1 MEVRVLAAPPSSGY
15 PEQDY
20 ICVHTDADP
29 LDDTVVLATI
39 ERVTDRT
46 QGQGQTRQDAARSRA
61 HVRRRGSRP
70 RDELRG
76 VEAGSRRLRRLA
88 AAGAAVELGIRPSC

>member
-1 MEVRVLAAPPSSGY
+1 MEVQVLTAPPSSDC

-20 ICVHTDADP
+20 ICVHTDFDP

-46 QGQGQTRQDAARSRA
+46 KGRVKRVRTLLARQRMSADAAIDLAMSYAEWKQVPVVYADPIARQTR
-61 HVRRRGSRP
+61 
-70 RDELRG
+70 
-76 VEAGSRRLRRLA
+76 
-88 AAGAAVELGIRPSC
+88 

>member
-1 MEVRVLAAPPSSGY
+1 MEVRVLNAQPSSAY

-20 ICVHTDADP
+20 ICVHTDTDP

-46 QGQGQTRQDAARSRA
+46 KGRVKRVKTLLARQRMSADAAIDLATSYA
-61 HVRRRGSRP
+61 EWKQVPVVYADSST
-70 RDELRG
+70 RDER
-76 VEAGSRRLRRLA
+76 
-88 AAGAAVELGIRPSC
+88 

>member
-1 MEVRVLAAPPSSGY
+1 MEVRVLTAPPSSGY

-20 ICVHTDADP
+20 ICVHTDTDP

-46 QGQGQTRQDAARSRA
+46 KGKVKRVKTLLARQRMSADAAI
-61 HVRRRGSRP
+61 
-70 RDELRG
+70 D
-76 VEAGSRRLRRLA
+76 LA
-88 AAGAAVELGIRPSC
+88 TSYAEWKQVPVVYAEPLARQAR

>member
-1 MEVRVLAAPPSSGY
+1 VLNVSPAAAC

-20 ICVHTDADP
+20 LRLHTDADP

-46 QGQGQTRQDAARSRA
+46 KGGNSVAKRVRTLLTRQRMSADAALVLATSYAERKQVPVVYA
-61 HVRRRGSRP
+61 
-70 RDELRG
+70 D
-76 VEAGSRRLRRLA
+76 A
-88 AAGAAVELGIRPSC
+88 AATEQR

>member
-1 MEVRVLAAPPSSGY
+1 MEVRVLSAPPSSGY
-15 PEQDY
+15 PENDY

-46 QGQGQTRQDAARSRA
+46 QGKVKRVKTLLARVRMSIDAALGLATSYA
-61 HVRRRGSRP
+61 EWKQVPVVYADSPP
-70 RDELRG
+70 RHT
-76 VEAGSRRLRRLA
+76 
-88 AAGAAVELGIRPSC
+88 P

>member
-1 MEVRVLAAPPSSGY
+1 MEVRVLTAEPSSAY

-20 ICVHTDADP
+20 ICVHTDTDP

-46 QGQGQTRQDAARSRA
+46 KGRVKRVKTLLARQRMSADAAIDLATSYAEWKQVPVVYADATTRESR
-61 HVRRRGSRP
+61 
-70 RDELRG
+70 
-76 VEAGSRRLRRLA
+76 
-88 AAGAAVELGIRPSC
+88 

>member
-1 MEVRVLAAPPSSGY
+1 MEVRVLTAPPSSGY

-20 ICVHTDADP
+20 ICVHTNADP

-46 QGQGQTRQDAARSRA
+46 KGRVKRVRTLLAGVRMSVDAALGFATRYA
-61 HVRRRGSRP
+61 EWKQVPVVYANPGSRHT
-70 RDELRG
+70 
-76 VEAGSRRLRRLA
+76 S
-88 AAGAAVELGIRPSC
+88 

>member
-1 MEVRVLAAPPSSGY
+1 MDVQVLTAPPSSDY

-20 ICVHTDADP
+20 ICVHTDTDP

-46 QGQGQTRQDAARSRA
+46 KGRVKRVRTLLARQRMSADAAIDLATSYAEWKQVPIVYADLLARQTR
-61 HVRRRGSRP
+61 
-70 RDELRG
+70 
-76 VEAGSRRLRRLA
+76 
-88 AAGAAVELGIRPSC
+88 

>member
-1 MEVRVLAAPPSSGY
+1 MEVQVLTAPPSSDY

-20 ICVHTDADP
+20 ICVRTDTDP

-46 QGQGQTRQDAARSRA
+46 KGRVKRVRTLLARQPMSADAAIDLATSYAEWKQVPVVYADPLARQTR
-61 HVRRRGSRP
+61 
-70 RDELRG
+70 
-76 VEAGSRRLRRLA
+76 
-88 AAGAAVELGIRPSC
+88 

>member
-1 MEVRVLAAPPSSGY
+1 MDVQVLTAPPSSDY

-20 ICVHTDADP
+20 ICVHTDTDP

-46 QGQGQTRQDAARSRA
+46 KGRVKRVRTLLARQRMSADAAI
-61 HVRRRGSRP
+61 G
-70 RDELRG
+70 
-76 VEAGSRRLRRLA
+76 LA
-88 AAGAAVELGIRPSC
+88 TSYAEWKQVPIVYADPLALATR

>member
-1 MEVRVLAAPPSSGY
+1 MEVRVLTAPPSSGN

-20 ICVHTDADP
+20 IYLHTDTDP

-46 QGQGQTRQDAARSRA
+46 KSRVKRVKTLVARLRMSADAALDLATSYAERKQVPVVYADSSALQTR
-61 HVRRRGSRP
+61 
-70 RDELRG
+70 
-76 VEAGSRRLRRLA
+76 
-88 AAGAAVELGIRPSC
+88 

>member
-1 MEVRVLAAPPSSGY
+1 MEVRVLAAPPSSAY

-20 ICVHTDADP
+20 IRVHTDTDP

-46 QGQGQTRQDAARSRA
+46 KEGATHVKRVKTLVMRLRMSADAALGFATSYAERKQVPVVYADPSVAPSR
-61 HVRRRGSRP
+61 
-70 RDELRG
+70 
-76 VEAGSRRLRRLA
+76 
-88 AAGAAVELGIRPSC
+88 

>member
-1 MEVRVLAAPPSSGY
+1 MEVRVLSAPPSSGY
-15 PEQDY
+15 PEKDY

-46 QGQGQTRQDAARSRA
+46 KGKVKRVKTLLARVRMSVDAALVLATSYA
-61 HVRRRGSRP
+61 EWKEVPVVYSDALP
-70 RDELRG
+70 RH
-76 VEAGSRRLRRLA
+76 A
-88 AAGAAVELGIRPSC
+88 P

>member
-1 MEVRVLAAPPSSGY
+1 MDVRVLTAPPAPGS
-15 PEQDY
+15 EQDY

-46 QGQGQTRQDAARSRA
+46 KGKVKRVKTLLARQRMSPDAALDLATSYAEWKQVPVVYAESLAPQTR
-61 HVRRRGSRP
+61 
-70 RDELRG
+70 
-76 VEAGSRRLRRLA
+76 
-88 AAGAAVELGIRPSC
+88 

>member
-1 MEVRVLAAPPSSGY
+1 MDVRVLAAQPSSGC

-20 ICVHTDADP
+20 SCVHTDTDP

-46 QGQGQTRQDAARSRA
+46 KGRLKRVKTLLARQRMSADAAIDLATSYAEWKQVPVVYADSNTRQTR
-61 HVRRRGSRP
+61 
-70 RDELRG
+70 
-76 VEAGSRRLRRLA
+76 
-88 AAGAAVELGIRPSC
+88 

>member
-1 MEVRVLAAPPSSGY
+1 MEVRVLAAEPSSAY

-20 ICVHTDADP
+20 ICVHTDTDP

-46 QGQGQTRQDAARSRA
+46 KGRVKRVKTLLARQRMSADAAIGFATSYAEWKQVPVVYADATTRESR
-61 HVRRRGSRP
+61 
-70 RDELRG
+70 
-76 VEAGSRRLRRLA
+76 
-88 AAGAAVELGIRPSC
+88 